1 MEIQTIQEKARY
13 YLRNIKNEYIIHE
26 CELIHC
32 INNECIKNHID
43 TDIYVSFRDIIIN
56 VVEDF
61 IIEKNIIEKK
71 EESYEQK
78 LRDVKLYVKYMPYK
92 IKFTQT

>member
-32 INNECIKNHID
+32 INNECIKNILIQ
-43 TDIYVSFRDIIIN
+43 IYMYLLEI
-56 VVEDF
+56 
-61 IIEKNIIEKK
+61 
-71 EESYEQK
+71 
-78 LRDVKLYVKYMPYK
+78 L
-92 IKFTQT
+92 

>member
-1 MEIQTIQEKARY
+1 MEIQNTDTMKEKVRS
-13 YLRNIKNEYIIHE
+13 YLCDIKNEYIIHE

-43 TDIYVSFRDIIIN
+43 TDIYVSFRDSIIN

-61 IIEKNIIEKK
+61 IIEK
-71 EESYEQK
+71 
-78 LRDVKLYVKYMPYK
+78 KYN
-92 IKFTQT
+92 

>member
-32 INNECIKNHID
+32 INNECIKKYID
-43 TDIYVSFRDIIIN
+43 TDIYIYISFRDTIIN
-56 VVEDF
+56 VVENF
-61 IIEKNIIEKK
+61 IIEK
-71 EESYEQK
+71 
-78 LRDVKLYVKYMPYK
+78 KYD
-92 IKFTQT
+92 